1 MGVGEPLFHHPD
13 LSGIWLKPPMSHHKS
28 QETILSEVEFT
39 FLWVYEQYFLQ
50 ESLKYQLHLLN
61 VFVLGSGE
69 EQYIIKVD
77 EKKGFNV
84 SQNMSL
90 IMA

>member
-1 MGVGEPLFHHPD
+1 
-13 LSGIWLKPPMSHHKS
+13 MSHHKS

-50 ESLKYQLHLLN
+50 ESLKYQLDLLN

-69 EQYIIKVD
+69 DQYIIKVD
-77 EKKGFNV
+77 EKKRV
-84 SQNMSL
+84 QRVTEYV
-90 IMA
+90 ID